1 MIDGVFDHH
10 EEEIFDLRAIDASIF
25 PEKETYI
32 LKRFA
37 FN

>member
-10 EEEIFDLRAIDASIF
+10 EEEIFDLRAIDASNF

-32 LKRFA
+32 KTFCV
-37 FN
+37 

>member
-10 EEEIFDLRAIDASIF
+10 EEEVFDLRAMYASIF
-25 PEKETYI
+25 PEKGTYI